1 MNHTEFGWLFLYVCV
16 FGLSDYIV
24 NRWVKTDISYIIY
37 YLIVGIVG
45 FGLLYYKTQTQIQN
59 SNFQKRKSSH
69 N

>member
-24 NRWVKTDISYIIY
+24 NRWIKTDISYIIY

-45 FGLLYYKTQTQIQN
+45 FGILYYKTQN
-59 SNFQKRKSSH
+59 SILFKKERFEKSL
-69 N
+69 